1 MNELRRGGAP
11 VRVSDLLFPTVLTL
25 AARGP
30 ASAQNFL
37 AALAS
42 SSEEQRAAAPA
53 TTGPNFLPAVAGTRV
68 TRATTSRRA
77 VKS

>member
-25 AARGP
+25 AARGR

-42 SSEEQRAAAPA
+42 PSEEAPPAAPA

>member
-42 SSEEQRAAAPA
+42 PSEEERTATPA
-53 TTGPNFLPAVAGTRV
+53 TTGPNFLPAAAGTRV
-68 TRATTSRRA
+68 TRATKPRGA